1 MTVLLW
7 GQYAMLLAALHGEHQ
22 PGWSWLLIPGNQTWQ
37 GNPMKYPHESSA
49 KIICRTGIA
58 HCKDYQKIAKLCD
71 MTWPIVASDAD
82 RYVTCHTTIFTL
94 PHYQN
99 DLGNFHHI
107 ALPMFGIWL
116 DNLNHIPSQWVL
128 CPKWVMES
136 GPSVRSVRTHHPW
149 NQAMAEM
156 IPQFY
161 PSRGKS
167 WWGTS
172 TSLPVPWPMADAT
185 ERWQMGRVYQ
195 SLFP

>member
-7 GQYAMLLAALHGEHQ
+7 GQYAMLLAALNGEHQ

-58 HCKDYQKIAKLCD
+58 HCKDYQKSAKLCD

-116 DNLNHIPSQWVL
+116 DNLNHIPSQWVG

-136 GPSVRSVRTHHPW
+136 GPSVRTHHPW
-149 NQAMAEM
+149 NKAMAE
-156 IPQFY
+156 
-161 PSRGKS
+161 S
-167 WWGTS
+167 WFPNFTHLGES
-172 TSLPVPWPMADAT
+172 PGEVLLLHCQSHDPT

-195 SLFP
+195 SLFSLNHQ